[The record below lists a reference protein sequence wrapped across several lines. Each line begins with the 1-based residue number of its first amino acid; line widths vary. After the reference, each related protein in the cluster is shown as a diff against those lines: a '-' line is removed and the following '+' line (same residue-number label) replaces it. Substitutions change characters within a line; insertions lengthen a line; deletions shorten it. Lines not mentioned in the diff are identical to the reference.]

1 MTKQGLFFACV
12 MMLAV
17 AVAPAQCQTSG
28 MTLFLQQS
36 PFEGGVVTPSPGVHL
51 FTPDANIELTAVPK
65 PGYKFVCWL
74 GDVGDSTATTTM
86 TYLDKPKVIVA
97 VFERCPY
104 EDLYGG
110 GGSSSGVVTNES
122 VGNNFSHHA
131 GGGGGGGTPGSIP
144 DPIPDPTPDPVPDP
158 DPTPEPA
165 TILLLGSGGLMLL
178 RKRRA

>member
-1 MTKQGLFFACV
+1 MTKHSLCFVCV
-12 MMLAV
+12 MMV
-17 AVAPAQCQTSG
+17 AMAFAAAQCQASG

-51 FTPDANIELTAVPK
+51 FTSDANIELTAVPK
-65 PGYKFVCWL
+65 PGYQFVCWL
-74 GDVGDSTATTTM
+74 GDVGDATATTTM

-110 GGSSSGVVTNES
+110 GGSTSGVASNEP
-122 VGNNFSHHA
+122 VGGGFSHHA
-131 GGGGGGGTPGSIP
+131 TGGGGFTPTP
-144 DPIPDPTPDPVPDP
+144 DPIPDPDPEPDPVPDP

-165 TILLLGSGGLMLL
+165 TILLLGSGVLMLL